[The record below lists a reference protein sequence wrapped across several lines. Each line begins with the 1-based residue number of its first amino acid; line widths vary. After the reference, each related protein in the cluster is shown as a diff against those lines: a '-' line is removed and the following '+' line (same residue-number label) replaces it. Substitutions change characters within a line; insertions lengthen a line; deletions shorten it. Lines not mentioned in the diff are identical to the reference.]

1 MQDFAYVSGKG
12 ATIQK
17 NPDADTIMRHLAQR
31 LTQKRIAA
39 KAYLGKNWIGHADYL
54 FRERHSNSSILWFPK
69 RTLRQVEEAAREAGK
84 LG

>member
-12 ATIQK
+12 ATIHK
-17 NPDADTIMRHLAQR
+17 NPDADTVMRHLAQR

-39 KAYLGKNWIGHADYL
+39 KEYLGVLWSGHKDYV
-54 FRERHSNSSILWFPK
+54 FTERHSNKSLLWYPV
-69 RTLRQVEEAAREAGK
+69 RTLRGVETAAKEAGK